1 MKNER
6 GKNTVQTHLLLH
18 SCTCGIQRGLG
29 PVQALLG
36 NTSCFLSRCAVV
48 RCMHRLEAR
57 RNTWCVVTLSINL
70 TRWRLHVT
78 AAVPAAPCR
87 GVLPGPGGQRVIS
100 GKLPLHLFT
109 RLEPVRLGRRATA
122 WQEHAQRLWDFQK
135 KKPPAVALR
144 ERATPYDA
152 RHGTSCTSRPDCPWL
167 STGHR
172 PWWRHVSHAHTRPPL
187 PWAPGR

>member
-1 MKNER
+1 MN
-6 GKNTVQTHLLLH
+6 THLLLH
-18 SCTCGIQRGLG
+18 SCTCGIQPGLG

-57 RNTWCVVTLSINL
+57 RNTWCVVTLSMNL
-70 TRWRLHVT
+70 NVT

-87 GVLPGPGGQRVIS
+87 GVLPRPGGRRVTS

-109 RLEPVRLGRRATA
+109 RLEPVMLGRRATA
-122 WQEHAQRLWDFQK
+122 WQEHATVLGCQNNCQ
-135 KKPPAVALR
+135 PALR
-144 ERATPYDA
+144 GRATLYGV